1 MATKI
6 SPVRKAVG
14 MMVNSKN
21 RLTTMKRSLKTWA
34 LIAAVALGLGACQ
47 NDIEEQVVVKNTR
60 TVKFVTD
67 SAENRTS
74 VDTTGEKPAFAWN
87 DEESFAVLE
96 CIDGKYYSEAEV
108 VNFYKTAEN
117 IGEIE
122 ASFAYDREMGLDGA
136 HYDYMIVHPKSGFV
150 SHNNNFTEGTLT
162 LPAVQEMDG
171 NSYDADADLMV
182 SKEINWDT
190 YCDYDI
196 LPVQFTR
203 LAAVVQLTIEGMEL
217 GDKLESVTFTVTG
230 KEDKVIALAGKV
242 TTDLTLP
249 KELTPVEVSS
259 SVTVSGNYEGNK
271 VLFTTLPATLEAG
284 DKYTVT
290 AISEKKVYI
299 KEGTIAE
306 GKSLSLKAGYVNRL
320 TVKGVTVS
328 DRWELVK
335 DATTLKEGDVVA
347 IAAKDYDYAL
357 STKLYSNASE
367 TSTTA
372 KRDRAEAYKMG
383 DGNYLIGGEDVQQ
396 LILVTGTAEGTFSFY
411 DESRG
416 KFLVSTTTGSA
427 YLINREYCGDDTSF
441 AITIDGN
448 AVATIKNTV
457 GEYKDNL
464 LRYNSNGY
472 FVSNTNSS
480 SVYKDVCIYRLG
492 GVVGEI
498 PVVDAHVTVPEEDEY
513 VTIAEEGATNTAIE
527 EVVFNYVGNWTIT
540 PSDNAEWLAVSYDKA
555 KSQLTYTADANSGAK
570 REAIVTITA
579 TLEDKED
586 LTWSFKMTQKG
597 APQEISIADF
607 MTKGKD
613 ENTTYK
619 LTGRITEMTSS
630 SSGTYKLTD
639 GTNVAT
645 ITYLY
650 TDGGDKVY
658 GDDSIGLKV
667 GDVMTVTTVVTSST
681 KGKGGSSTYHSI
693 YKGHY
698 GLTAEASVAAGF
710 VGGDVTITV
719 TTYSN
724 GTIALPAEVTAKCS
738 ENDFATFS
746 YNGGNTA
753 TVSFPENTTSDSRAV
768 DVTFTYGDTS
778 VTVTAEQSVN
788 PANKQSWGT
797 LVTDASEL
805 AVGDQIVFVAKNKNK
820 VLGRLA
826 STSVATGVSNFP
838 AVEVD
843 KSGSDI
849 YDVEKVG
856 GLIFTLVA
864 GKNNDT
870 FALKFTHNSKDY
882 YLYAPSSGLK
892 GENATSTI
900 DNDNSFGF
908 TIDSTT
914 GDAKVGNTRSTSKL
928 VKFNGSTETAFLA
941 VSDGSSNASKDSYAI
956 CIYKKN

>member
-6 SPVRKAVG
+6 SPVRTAVG

-74 VDTTGEKPAFAWN
+74 VDTTGEKPAWAWN

-96 CIDGKYYSEAEV
+96 CIDGEYYSEAEE

-122 ASFAYDREMGLDGA
+122 ASFAFDREMGLEGA

-150 SHNNNFTEGTLT
+150 SHDNDFTKGTLT

-171 NSYDADADLMV
+171 NSYDANADLMV

-190 YCDYDI
+190 YCDYDV

-203 LAAVVQLTIEGMEL
+203 LAAVVQLTIEGMVA

-230 KEDKVIALAGKV
+230 KEDKVIALAGEV

-249 KELTPVEVSS
+249 KELAPVEGKVSN

-299 KEGTIAE
+299 KEGTIAD

-320 TVKGVTVS
+320 TVKGVTPS

-335 DATTLKEGDVVA
+335 DAKTLKEGDVVA
-347 IAAKDYDYAL
+347 IAAKDYDLAL
-357 STKLYSNASE
+357 STKLYNNVSE
-367 TSTTA
+367 TSTSA
-372 KRDRAEAYKMG
+372 KRGCAEAYKMS
-383 DGNYLIGGEDVQQ
+383 DGNYLIGGDDVQQ
-396 LILVTGTAEGTFSFY
+396 LILVTGSVDGTFSFY
-411 DESRG
+411 DEGRG
-416 KFLVSTTTGSA
+416 KFLVSTTTGST

-441 AITIDGN
+441 AITIDEN

-457 GEYKDNL
+457 GKYKDNL
-464 LRYNSNGY
+464 LRYNTNGY
-472 FVSNTNSS
+472 FVSNQNSS
-480 SVYKDVCIYRLG
+480 AVYKDVCIYRLG

-498 PVVDAHVTVPEEDEY
+498 PVVDANVTVPDEDEY

-527 EVVFNYVGNWTIT
+527 EVVFNYVGKWTIT
-540 PSDNAEWLAVSYDKA
+540 PSDNADWLTVSYDEA
-555 KSQLTYTADANSGAK
+555 KSQLTYTAEANSGAK
-570 REAIVTITA
+570 RDATVTITA
-579 TLEDKED
+579 KLEGKED
-586 LTWSFKMTQKG
+586 LTWSFKMIQKG
-597 APQEISIADF
+597 VPQEISIAEF
-607 MTKGKD
+607 VKKGKD

-658 GDDSIGLKV
+658 GDDSIGLNV
-667 GDVMTVTTVVTSST
+667 GDVMTVTTVVAST
-681 KGKGGSSTYHSI
+681 TEGKGGSSSYHSI

-698 GLTAEASVAAGF
+698 GLETEVGVAADYT
-710 VGGDVTITV
+710 GGDVEIKL
-719 TTYSN
+719 TTRKGGNMTAPASISAVISECDYAELIYS
-724 GTIALPAEVTAKCS
+724 GGDTAK
-738 ENDFATFS
+738 
-746 YNGGNTA
+746 
-753 TVSFPENTTSDSRAV
+753 VSFTSENTTSDAREAT
-768 DVTFTYGDTS
+768 VTFTYGLISVD
-778 VTVTAEQSVN
+778 VTVQQGVN
-788 PANKQSWGT
+788 PANKQGYE
-797 LVTDASEL
+797 LVTDASTL
-805 AVGDQIVFVAKNKNK
+805 AVGDEVIIVAKNAD
-820 VLGRLA
+820 RALA
-826 STSVATGVSNFP
+826 CPTKTSDTKFPSAVIEKTGNVVYDAEKAGVQVFTI
-838 AVEVD
+838 AEGTKEGTMAFEFTYKD
-843 KSGSDI
+843 TI
-849 YDVEKVG
+849 YYP
-856 GLIFTLVA
+856 
-864 GKNNDT
+864 
-870 FALKFTHNSKDY
+870 Y
-882 YLYAPSSGLK
+882 YSSGLK
-892 GENATSTI
+892 MRTSVNDAASWTISIAEDGNATVSTV
-900 DNDNSFGF
+900 S
-908 TIDSTT
+908 S
-914 GDAKVGNTRSTSKL
+914 SKDYL
-928 VKFNGSTETAFLA
+928 MKFNSATSSLTFTTYQSTAT
-941 VSDGSSNASKDSYAI
+941 NATKAENAI
-956 CIYKKN
+956 CIYKKQK

>member
-74 VDTTGEKPAFAWN
+74 VDTTGEKPAWAWN

-96 CIDGKYYSEAEV
+96 CIDGEYYSEAEE
-108 VNFYKTAEN
+108 VNFNKTAEN

-122 ASFAYDREMGLDGA
+122 ASFAFDREMGLEGA
-136 HYDYMIVHPKSGFV
+136 HYDYMIVHPESGFV
-150 SHNNNFTEGTLT
+150 SHDNDFTKGTLT

-182 SKEINWDT
+182 SKMIEWDT
-190 YCDYDI
+190 YCDYDV

-203 LAAVVQLTIEGMEL
+203 LAAVVQLTIEGMEA
-217 GDKLESVTFTVTG
+217 GDKLESVTFTATG
-230 KEDKVIALAGKV
+230 KDGKVIALAGEV

-249 KELTPVEVSS
+249 KELAPVEGKVSN
-259 SVTVSGNYEGNK
+259 SVTVSGNYGGNK

-290 AISEKKVYI
+290 AISAKKVYI

-320 TVKGVTVS
+320 TVKEAKAI

-335 DATTLKEGDVVA
+335 DAKTLKEGDVVA
-347 IAAKDYDYAL
+347 IAAKDYDFAL
-357 STKLYSNASE
+357 STKLYNDASE
-367 TSTTA
+367 TATNA
-372 KRDRAEAYKMG
+372 RRDAVAISKMG
-383 DGNYLIGGEDVQQ
+383 DYLITNDNVQKFT
-396 LILVTGTAEGTFSFY
+396 LVTGSVDGTFAFY
-411 DESRG
+411 DEGRG
-416 KFLVSTTTGSA
+416 KFLVSNNGSSR
-427 YLINREYCGDDTSF
+427 YLINQPYISAETCFTISVKAEDGD
-441 AITIDGN
+441 
-448 AVATIKNTV
+448 ATIKNKE
-457 GEYKDNL
+457 GEYPDNMI
-464 LRYNSNGY
+464 RYYTSSKY
-472 FVSNTNSS
+472 FYSGTSANQA
-480 SVYKDVCIYRLG
+480 VCIYRLG
-492 GVVGEI
+492 GAVGEI
-498 PVVDAHVTVPEEDEY
+498 PVVDANVTVPDEDEY

-540 PSDNAEWLAVSYDKA
+540 PSTTAEWLTVSYDEA
-555 KSQLTYTADANSGAK
+555 KSQLTYTAEANTGAK
-570 REAIVTITA
+570 REATVTITA
-579 TLEDKED
+579 TLEGKEK
-586 LTWSFKMTQKG
+586 LTWSFNVVQKG

-607 MTKGKD
+607 VKKGKD
-613 ENTTYK
+613 LDTTYK
-619 LTGRITEMTSS
+619 LTGRITEIPSS
-630 SSGTYKLTD
+630 ATGTFKLTD
-639 GTNVAT
+639 DGTNTAQ
-645 ITYLY
+645 ITYLKL
-650 TDGGDKVY
+650 DNGDNAKGNV
-658 GDDSIGLKV
+658 DFKV
-667 GDVMTVTTVVTSST
+667 GDIMTVTTVVAGST
-681 KGKGGSSTYHSI
+681 VGKGGSSSYPSI

-698 GLTAEASVAAGF
+698 GLTAKASVAADF

-778 VTVTAEQSVN
+778 ETVTAEQSVN

-797 LVTDASEL
+797 LVTNASDL
-805 AVGDQIVFVAKNKNK
+805 AVGDQIVFVAKNQNK
-820 VLGRLA
+820 VLGSLA
-826 STSVATGVSNFP
+826 STAVATSVSNFP
-838 AVEVD
+838 AVDVD

-864 GKNNDT
+864 GNSNDT

-892 GENATSTI
+892 GEAASSTV

-914 GDAKVGNTRSTSKL
+914 GDAKVGNKRSTSKL
-928 VKFNGSTETAFLA
+928 VKFNGSTGTAFLA
-941 VSDGSSNASKDSYAI
+941 VSDNSSNASKDTYAI
-956 CIYKKN
+956 CVYKKN

>member
-74 VDTTGEKPAFAWN
+74 VDTTGEKPAWAWN

-96 CIDGKYYSEAEV
+96 CIDGEYYSEAEE
-108 VNFYKTAEN
+108 VNFNKTADN

-122 ASFAYDREMGLDGA
+122 ASFAFDREMGLEGA
-136 HYDYMIVHPKSGFV
+136 HYDYMIVHPESGFV
-150 SHNNNFTEGTLT
+150 SHDNDFTKGTLT

-190 YCDYDI
+190 YCDYDV

-203 LAAVVQLTIEGMEL
+203 LAAVVQLTIEGMVA
-217 GDKLESVTFTVTG
+217 GDKLESVTFTATG
-230 KEDKVIALAGKV
+230 KDGKVIALAGEV
-242 TTDLTLP
+242 TTDLTKP
-249 KELTPVEVSS
+249 MELAPVEGKVSN

-299 KEGTIAE
+299 KEGTIAD

-320 TVKGVTVS
+320 TVKGVTPS

-335 DATTLKEGDVVA
+335 DASTLKEGDVVA
-347 IAAKDYDYAL
+347 IAAKDYDFAL
-357 STKLYSNASE
+357 STKLYNNASE
-367 TSTTA
+367 TSTSA
-372 KRDRAEAYKMG
+372 RRDAVAISKMG
-383 DGNYLIGGEDVQQ
+383 DYLITNDNVQRFT
-396 LILVTGTAEGTFSFY
+396 LVTGSVDGTFAFY

-416 KFLVSTTTGSA
+416 KFLVSNNGSSR
-427 YLINREYCGDDTSF
+427 YLINQPYISAETCF
-441 AITIDGN
+441 AISVKAEDGD
-448 AVATIKNTV
+448 ATIKNKE
-457 GEYKDNL
+457 GNYPDNMI
-464 LRYNSNGY
+464 RYYNSSKY
-472 FVSNTNSS
+472 FYSGTSANQA
-480 SVYKDVCIYRLG
+480 VCIYRLG
-492 GVVGEI
+492 GVVGDI
-498 PVVDAHVTVPEEDEY
+498 PVVDANVTVPDEDEY

-527 EVVFNYVGNWTIT
+527 EVVFNYVGKWTIT
-540 PSDNAEWLAVSYDKA
+540 PSTTAKWLTVSYDEA
-555 KSQLTYTADANSGAK
+555 KGQLTYTAEANTGAK

-579 TLEDKED
+579 TLEGKED
-586 LTWSFKMTQKG
+586 LTWKFTMTQKG
-597 APQEISIADF
+597 APQEISIAEF

-630 SSGTYKLTD
+630 SSGTYKLSD

-658 GDDSIGLKV
+658 GDDSIGLNV
-667 GDVMTVTTVVTSST
+667 GDVMTVTTVVASTT
-681 KGKGGSSTYHSI
+681 KGKGGSSSYHSI

-797 LVTDASEL
+797 LVTNASDL

-820 VLGRLA
+820 VLSRLA
-826 STSVATGVSNFP
+826 SSSSATGITNFP

-856 GLIFTLVA
+856 GLVFTLVA
-864 GKNNDT
+864 GTSNDT

-892 GENATSTI
+892 GENATSTV

-914 GDAKVGNTRSTSKL
+914 GDAKVGNKRSTSKL
-928 VKFNGSTETAFLA
+928 VKFNGSTEIAFLA
-941 VSDGSSNASKDSYAI
+941 VSDGTTNATKDSYAI
-956 CIYKKN
+956 CVYKKN

>member
-6 SPVRKAVG
+6 SPVRTAVG

-21 RLTTMKRSLKTWA
+21 RQTTMKRSLKTWA

-74 VDTTGEKPAFAWN
+74 VDTTGDKPAWAWN

-96 CIDGKYYSEAEV
+96 CIDGEYYSEAEE

-150 SHNNNFTEGTLT
+150 SHNNDNFTKGTLT

-190 YCDYDI
+190 YCDYDV

-203 LAAVVQLTIEGMEL
+203 LAAVVQLTIEGMVA

-230 KEDKVIALAGKV
+230 KEDKVIALAGEV

-249 KELTPVEVSS
+249 KELAPVEGKVSN

-299 KEGTIAE
+299 KEGTIAD

-320 TVKGVTVS
+320 TVKGVTPS

-347 IAAKDYDYAL
+347 IAAKDYDFAL
-357 STKLYSNASE
+357 STKLYSTASE
-367 TSTTA
+367 TSTSA
-372 KRDRAEAYKMG
+372 RRDAVAISKMG
-383 DGNYLIGGEDVQQ
+383 DYLIANDNVQRFT
-396 LILVTGTAEGTFSFY
+396 LVTGSVDGTFAFY

-416 KFLVSTTTGSA
+416 KFLVSNNKTSR
-427 YLINREYCGDDTSF
+427 YLINQPYISAETCF
-441 AITIDGN
+441 AISVKAEDGD
-448 AVATIKNTV
+448 ATIKNKE
-457 GEYKDNL
+457 GEYPNNMI
-464 LRYNSNGY
+464 RYY
-472 FVSNTNSS
+472 SS
-480 SVYKDVCIYRLG
+480 SKYFYSGTSANQAVCIYRLAG
-492 GVVGEI
+492 EEGEI
-498 PVVDAHVTVPEEDEY
+498 PVVDANVTVPDEDEY

-527 EVVFNYVGNWTIT
+527 EVVFNYVGKWTIT
-540 PSDNAEWLAVSYDKA
+540 PSTTADWLTVSYDKA
-555 KSQLTYTADANSGAK
+555 KSQLTYTAEANSGAK

-579 TLEDKED
+579 KLEGKED
-586 LTWSFKMTQKG
+586 LTWSFKMVQKG
-597 APQEISIADF
+597 VPQEISIAEF

-658 GDDSIGLKV
+658 GDTSIGLNV
-667 GDVMTVTTVVTSST
+667 GDVMTVTTVVASTT
-681 KGKGGSSTYHSI
+681 KGKGGSSSYPSI

-698 GLTAEASVAAGF
+698 GLGTEVGVAAEYT
-710 VGGDVTITV
+710 GGDVEIKLITRKGGNM
-719 TTYSN
+719 TAPASISANLSECDYAELIYS
-724 GTIALPAEVTAKCS
+724 
-738 ENDFATFS
+738 
-746 YNGGNTA
+746 GGNTA
-753 TVSFPENTTSDSRAV
+753 TVSFTSENTTSDAREAT
-768 DVTFTYGDTS
+768 VTFTYGLISVD
-778 VTVTAEQSVN
+778 VTVQQGVN
-788 PANKQSWGT
+788 PANKKGYE
-797 LVTDASEL
+797 LVTDASTL
-805 AVGDQIVFVAKNKNK
+805 AVGDEVIIVAKNAD
-820 VLGRLA
+820 RALA
-826 STSVATGVSNFP
+826 CPTKTSDTKFPSAVIEKTGNV
-838 AVEVD
+838 V
-843 KSGSDI
+843 
-849 YDVEKVG
+849 YDAEKAGVQV
-856 GLIFTLVA
+856 FTIA
-864 GKNNDT
+864 EGTKEGTMAFEFTYKDT
-870 FALKFTHNSKDY
+870 TY
-882 YLYAPSSGLK
+882 YPYYSSGLK
-892 GENATSTI
+892 MRTSVNDAASWTISIAEDGSATVSTVSSSKYYLMKFNSATSSLTFTTYQSTAANAT
-900 DNDNSFGF
+900 
-908 TIDSTT
+908 
-914 GDAKVGNTRSTSKL
+914 K
-928 VKFNGSTETAFLA
+928 TE
-941 VSDGSSNASKDSYAI
+941 NAI
-956 CIYKKN
+956 CIYKKQK

>member
-74 VDTTGEKPAFAWN
+74 VDTTGEKPAWAWN

-96 CIDGKYYSEAEV
+96 CIDGEYYSEAEE
-108 VNFYKTAEN
+108 VNFNKTADN

-122 ASFAYDREMGLDGA
+122 ASFAFEREMGLEGA
-136 HYDYMIVHPKSGFV
+136 HYDYMIVHPESGFV
-150 SHNNNFTEGTLT
+150 SHDNDFTKGTLT

-190 YCDYDI
+190 YCDYDV

-203 LAAVVQLTIEGMEL
+203 LAAVVQLTIEGMVA
-217 GDKLESVTFTVTG
+217 GDNLASVTFTATG
-230 KEDKVIALAGKV
+230 KDGKVIALAGEV
-242 TTDLTLP
+242 TTDLTKP
-249 KELTPVEVSS
+249 MELAPVEGKVSN

-299 KEGTIAE
+299 KEGTIAD

-320 TVKGVTVS
+320 TVKGVTPS

-335 DATTLKEGDVVA
+335 DASTLKEGDVVA
-347 IAAKDYDYAL
+347 IAAKDYDFAL
-357 STKLYSNASE
+357 STKLYNNASE
-367 TSTTA
+367 TSTSA
-372 KRDRAEAYKMG
+372 RRDAVAISKMG
-383 DGNYLIGGEDVQQ
+383 DYLITNDNVQRFT
-396 LILVTGTAEGTFSFY
+396 LVTGSVDGTFAFY

-416 KFLVSTTTGSA
+416 KFLVSNNGSSR
-427 YLINREYCGDDTSF
+427 YLINQPYISAETCF
-441 AITIDGN
+441 AISVKAEDGD
-448 AVATIKNTV
+448 ATIKNKE
-457 GEYKDNL
+457 GNYPDNMI
-464 LRYNSNGY
+464 RYYNSSKY
-472 FVSNTNSS
+472 FYSGTSANQA
-480 SVYKDVCIYRLG
+480 VCIYRLG
-492 GVVGEI
+492 GVVGDI
-498 PVVDAHVTVPEEDEY
+498 PVVDANVTVPDEDEY

-527 EVVFNYVGNWTIT
+527 EVVFNYVGKWTIT
-540 PSDNAEWLAVSYDKA
+540 PSTTAKWLTVSYDEA
-555 KSQLTYTADANSGAK
+555 KGQLTYTAEANTGAK

-579 TLEDKED
+579 TLEGKED
-586 LTWSFKMTQKG
+586 LTWKFTMTQKG
-597 APQEISIADF
+597 APQEISIAEF

-630 SSGTYKLTD
+630 SSGTYKLSD

-658 GDDSIGLKV
+658 GDDSIGLNV
-667 GDVMTVTTVVTSST
+667 GDVMTVTTVVASTT
-681 KGKGGSSTYHSI
+681 KGKGGSSSYHSI

-797 LVTDASEL
+797 LVTNASDL

-820 VLGRLA
+820 VLSRLA
-826 STSVATGVSNFP
+826 SSSSATGITNFP

-856 GLIFTLVA
+856 GLVFTLVA
-864 GKNNDT
+864 GTSNDT

-892 GENATSTI
+892 GENATSTV

-914 GDAKVGNTRSTSKL
+914 GDAKVGNKRSTSKL
-928 VKFNGSTETAFLA
+928 VKFNGSTEIAFLA
-941 VSDGSSNASKDSYAI
+941 VSDGTTNATKDSYAI
-956 CIYKKN
+956 CVYKKN

>member
-21 RLTTMKRSLKTWA
+21 RRTTMKRSLKTWA

-74 VDTTGEKPAFAWN
+74 VDTTGEKPAWSWN

-96 CIDGKYYSEAEV
+96 CIDGEYYSEAEE
-108 VNFYKTAEN
+108 VNFNKTAEN

-122 ASFAYDREMGLDGA
+122 ASFAFDREMGLEGA

-150 SHNNNFTEGTLT
+150 SHDNDFTKGTLT

-182 SKEINWDT
+182 SKMIEWDT
-190 YCDYDI
+190 YCDYDV

-203 LAAVVQLTIEGMEL
+203 LAAVVQLTIEGMVA
-217 GDKLESVTFTVTG
+217 GDKLESVTFTATG
-230 KEDKVIALAGKV
+230 KDGKVIALAGEV

-249 KELTPVEVSS
+249 MELAPVEGKVSN

-335 DATTLKEGDVVA
+335 DASTLKEGDVVA
-347 IAAKDYDYAL
+347 IAAKDYDFAL
-357 STKLYSNASE
+357 STKLYNNVSE
-367 TSTTA
+367 TSTSA
-372 KRDRAEAYKMG
+372 RRDAVAISKMG
-383 DGNYLIGGEDVQQ
+383 DYLITNDNVQRFT
-396 LILVTGTAEGTFSFY
+396 LVTGSVDGTFAFY

-416 KFLVSTTTGSA
+416 KFLVSNNGSSR
-427 YLINREYCGDDTSF
+427 YLINQPYISAETCF
-441 AITIDGN
+441 AISVKAEDGD
-448 AVATIKNTV
+448 ATIKNKE
-457 GEYKDNL
+457 GNYPDNMI
-464 LRYNSNGY
+464 RYYNSSKY
-472 FVSNTNSS
+472 FYSGTSANQA
-480 SVYKDVCIYRLG
+480 VCIYRLG
-492 GVVGEI
+492 GVVGDI
-498 PVVDAHVTVPEEDEY
+498 PVVDANVTVPDEDEP

-540 PSDNAEWLAVSYDKA
+540 PSTTAEWLTVSYDKA
-555 KSQLTYTADANSGAK
+555 KGQLTYTADANTGAK

-579 TLEDKED
+579 TLEGKEE
-586 LTWSFKMTQKG
+586 LTWTFKMTQNG
-597 APQEISIADF
+597 APQEISIAEF

-658 GDDSIGLKV
+658 GDTSIGLNV
-667 GDVMTVTTVVTSST
+667 GDVMTVTTVVASTT
-681 KGKGGSSTYHSI
+681 KGKGGSSSYHSI

-698 GLTAEASVAAGF
+698 GLDTAVGVAADYT
-710 VGGDVTITV
+710 GGDVEIKL
-719 TTYSN
+719 TTRKGGNMTAPASISANLSECDYAELIYS
-724 GTIALPAEVTAKCS
+724 GGDTAK
-738 ENDFATFS
+738 
-746 YNGGNTA
+746 
-753 TVSFPENTTSDSRAV
+753 VSFTSENTTSDAREAT
-768 DVTFTYGDTS
+768 VTFTYGLISVD
-778 VTVTAEQSVN
+778 VTVQQGVN
-788 PANKQSWGT
+788 PANKKGYE
-797 LVTDASEL
+797 LVTDASTL
-805 AVGDQIVFVAKNKNK
+805 AVGDEVIIVAKNAD
-820 VLGRLA
+820 RALA
-826 STSVATGVSNFP
+826 CPTKTSDTKFPSAEIEKTGNVVYDAEKAGVQVFTI
-838 AVEVD
+838 AEGTKEGTIAFEFTYKD
-843 KSGSDI
+843 TI
-849 YDVEKVG
+849 YYP
-856 GLIFTLVA
+856 
-864 GKNNDT
+864 
-870 FALKFTHNSKDY
+870 Y
-882 YLYAPSSGLK
+882 YSSGLK
-892 GENATSTI
+892 MRKDINDAASWTISIADDGSATVSTVSSSKDYLMKFNSATSSLTFTAYLSTATNATKAE
-900 DNDNSFGF
+900 N
-908 TIDSTT
+908 
-914 GDAKVGNTRSTSKL
+914 
-928 VKFNGSTETAFLA
+928 
-941 VSDGSSNASKDSYAI
+941 AI
-956 CIYKKN
+956 CIYKKQK